1 MKKRALR
8 LFLGAGYVMLLTLL
22 LLYQA
27 GVLGE
32 RREWGVATLTTLLLG
47 VALAVVLLLYIR
59 VNDQIRQQEQSR
71 TADETGPPENRSYE
85 EIYAAFLTAV
95 EGYAVS
101 ERELEV
107 AWALQRL
114 YQQADRRRALYCR
127 NYGQK
132 ACIPHLS
139 KAECGMQEGV
149 SGLCTGY
156 DRGPAASVSNRF
168 SRVMFFSHF

>member
-32 RREWGVATLTTLLLG
+32 RREWGVATLATLLLG

-95 EGYAVS
+95 EGYAVCCYS
-101 ERELEV
+101 IICLGC
-107 AWALQRL
+107 
-114 YQQADRRRALYCR
+114 CR
-127 NYGQK
+127 S
-132 ACIPHLS
+132 C
-139 KAECGMQEGV
+139 
-149 SGLCTGY
+149 
-156 DRGPAASVSNRF
+156 
-168 SRVMFFSHF
+168 

>member
-59 VNDQIRQQEQSR
+59 VNDQIRQQEQKI
-71 TADETGPPENRSYE
+71 G
-85 EIYAAFLTAV
+85 
-95 EGYAVS
+95 
-101 ERELEV
+101 
-107 AWALQRL
+107 
-114 YQQADRRRALYCR
+114 RA
-127 NYGQK
+127 
-132 ACIPHLS
+132 H
-139 KAECGMQEGV
+139 V
-149 SGLCTGY
+149 
-156 DRGPAASVSNRF
+156 
-168 SRVMFFSHF
+168 

>member
-107 AWALQRL
+107 AWLL
-114 YQQADRRRALYCR
+114 YRGYTNRQIGEELYI
-127 NYGQK
+127 
-132 ACIPHLS
+132 AETPSCIPHLS